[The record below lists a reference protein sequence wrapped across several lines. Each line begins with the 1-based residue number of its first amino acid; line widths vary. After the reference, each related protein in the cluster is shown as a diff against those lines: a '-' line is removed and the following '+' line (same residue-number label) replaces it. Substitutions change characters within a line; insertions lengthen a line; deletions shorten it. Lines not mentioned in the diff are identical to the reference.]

1 MPSAFA
7 QTMPPTEHFSQSRL
21 TATIIA
27 LIALAF
33 VLAAVFIYL
42 QSGQSVRPPV
52 ADQRVQAINDSLA
65 KLAGIAPASQE
76 DIQASLKQLS
86 TMNASPA
93 SQSEIN
99 QSISQLKGK

>member
-27 LIALAF
+27 LIAVAF

-42 QSGQSVRPPV
+42 QNGQKVQPFGNVLTAEAKAQYINEMQAVVQSQPAIP
-52 ADQRVQAINDSLA
+52 ADQKAAL
-65 KLAGIAPASQE
+65 
-76 DIQASLKQLS
+76 IQAMSEKLKV
-86 TMNASPA
+86 N
-93 SQSEIN
+93 
-99 QSISQLKGK
+99 K

>member
-1 MPSAFA
+1 MSSAFA

-42 QSGQSVRPPV
+42 QSGQ
-52 ADQRVQAINDSLA
+52 RVQPPTAPSLYVTLSSEQVAQKQAAVDQAMNAGTVTLSPAQTVA
-65 KLAGIAPASQE
+65 KVKL
-76 DIQASLKQLS
+76 LKQL
-86 TMNASPA
+86 
-93 SQSEIN
+93 QSH
-99 QSISQLKGK
+99 

>member
-21 TATIIA
+21 TATIVA

-42 QSGQSVRPPV
+42 QSGQRTQPPV
-52 ADQRVQAINDSLA
+52 ADQRVQAINQMLA
-65 KLAGIAPASQE
+65 ELRGATPVAQADMQAMSKQVSASKVQVT
-76 DIQASLKQLS
+76 Q
-86 TMNASPA
+86 
-93 SQSEIN
+93 SQID
-99 QSISQLKGK
+99 QIKDQLKGQ

>member
-42 QSGQSVRPPV
+42 QSGQKVQPFGNVLTAQAKAQYINEMQAVVQSQPAIP
-52 ADQRVQAINDSLA
+52 ADQKAAL
-65 KLAGIAPASQE
+65 
-76 DIQASLKQLS
+76 IQAMSEKLKV
-86 TMNASPA
+86 N
-93 SQSEIN
+93 
-99 QSISQLKGK
+99 K